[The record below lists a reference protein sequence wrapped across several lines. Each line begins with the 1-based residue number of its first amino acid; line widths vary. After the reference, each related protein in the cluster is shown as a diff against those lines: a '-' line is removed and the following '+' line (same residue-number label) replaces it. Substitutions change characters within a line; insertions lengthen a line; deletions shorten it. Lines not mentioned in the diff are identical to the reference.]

1 LLKRIALT
9 VFAGILMC
17 PLTLQRGAEGQA
29 SSPSPNWHATVFFG
43 IHYDLHANAKDT
55 ELGRELTPEHLR
67 DRLMRTRP
75 DWVQTDCKGHPGYTS
90 WPTKVG
96 STSPGVVKD
105 SLRIY
110 RDVTRELGIRLG
122 VHYSGVIDERAIEL
136 HPEWAQVDAEGKRSK
151 NVTCRLHGY
160 DEQLMIPQM
169 MEIIDKYD
177 VDGFWV
183 DGENWGSLPCWCDL
197 CKAEFIRRTGIKE
210 IPTKKGQPHWAEWLA
225 FHRDL
230 FAEHVTR
237 YTNAVHARKPGCLV
251 TSAWMYTLREPD
263 PIVAPI
269 DYLSGDFAGVENSA
283 IEGRVMDARD
293 MSWDLMA
300 WGFGRAGKPL
310 VFKSALPVEQDVSEV
325 LALGGAAMVYEQPQ
339 RSGWLTGWHN
349 EIITEVG
356 DFCRARKEAC
366 FHSKTLPQAAV
377 LLPEEY
383 YPDDGSLFG
392 TGDAVAPVHGA
403 LQALLETH
411 HSTDVLTEDSLQKRM
426 NEYKLVVVPEASRL
440 SDQRLRA
447 LEGFARTGGHVLI
460 SGEHLAQDYPA
471 FVGASPRGE
480 ALTARIFLPVGD
492 RAVPMYPP
500 WQPVAPAPG
509 NGALTYLMNE
519 QEPARDM
526 TDQVVVTKRMVGKG
540 AVVAI
545 YGPIFRYYFLGHL
558 PALREFIGNLVDGMG
573 IGWAASVEG
582 PSRLEMI
589 LRQKEG
595 RLMINLIN
603 RDPVFLDELPPI
615 ENVVVRVPMDRPPKS
630 VTIVPSDIKIQWS
643 FKDRQVVVKVPR
655 VEIHRVLV
663 VQ

>member
-1 LLKRIALT
+1 
-9 VFAGILMC
+9 
-17 PLTLQRGAEGQA
+17 
-29 SSPSPNWHATVFFG
+29 
-43 IHYDLHANAKDT
+43 
-55 ELGRELTPEHLR
+55 
-67 DRLMRTRP
+67 
-75 DWVQTDCKGHPGYTS
+75 
-90 WPTKVG
+90 
-96 STSPGVVKD
+96 
-105 SLRIY
+105 
-110 RDVTRELGIRLG
+110 
-122 VHYSGVIDERAIEL
+122 
-136 HPEWAQVDAEGKRSK
+136 
-151 NVTCRLHGY
+151 
-160 DEQLMIPQM
+160 
-169 MEIIDKYD
+169 
-177 VDGFWV
+177 
-183 DGENWGSLPCWCDL
+183 
-197 CKAEFIRRTGIKE
+197 
-210 IPTKKGQPHWAEWLA
+210 
-225 FHRDL
+225 
-230 FAEHVTR
+230 
-237 YTNAVHARKPGCLV
+237 
-251 TSAWMYTLREPD
+251 MYTLREPD
-263 PIVAPI
+263 PIKAPI
-269 DYLSGDFAGVENSA
+269 DYLSGDFAGAENSA
-283 IEGRVMDARD
+283 IEGRVTDARD

-325 LALGGAAMVYEQPQ
+325 LALGGAVMVYEQPQ

-349 EIITEVG
+349 EIMAEVG

-411 HSTDVLTEDSLQKRM
+411 HSTDVLTAEAVQKRM
-426 NEYKLVVVPEASRL
+426 NEYKLVVVPEATRL
-440 SDQRLRA
+440 SDERLRA
-447 LEGFARTGGHVLI
+447 LAAFARSGGYVLI

-480 ALTARIFLPVGD
+480 ALTSRIFLPVGD

-509 NGALTYLMNE
+509 TGILAHLMNE

-526 TDQVVVTKRMVGKG
+526 TDQVVVTKRVVGKG
-540 AVVAI
+540 AVIVLD
-545 YGPIFRYYFLGHL
+545 GPIFRYYFLGQL
-558 PALREFIGNLVDGMG
+558 PALREFIGKLVDGMG

-582 PSRLEMI
+582 PPRLEMI
-589 LRQKEG
+589 LRQKAG

-643 FKDRQVVVKVPR
+643 FKDSQVVVKVPR
-655 VEIHRVLV
+655 VDIHRVLV
-663 VQ
+663 VE